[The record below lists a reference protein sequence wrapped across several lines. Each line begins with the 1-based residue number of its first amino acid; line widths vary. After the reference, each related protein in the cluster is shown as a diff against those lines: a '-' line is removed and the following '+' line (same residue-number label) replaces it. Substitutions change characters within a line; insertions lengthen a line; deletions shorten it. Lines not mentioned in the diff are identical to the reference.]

1 MDCQPPTYSM
11 VYNWLNNNRTCL
23 LCDLPARSLVP
34 ICSACEGDLPWL
46 DERCTVCALPLAM
59 AGFTCGQC
67 LRRRPAFRR
76 VEAPWHYGYPLDS
89 LISQFKHAGRWP
101 VGHLLAQLLAQW
113 LAHRYSEGLPRPD
126 CLLAVPMGSKRL
138 RQRGFN
144 QAAMLAQW
152 LGRTLALPHHDNW
165 LLRPHDTLAQQQ
177 LGARARKLNLLQ
189 AFALAPLAA
198 VNGLHIALVDDVM
211 TTGATAQALALLLRQ
226 AGARR
231 VDVYCLARTGKPGQ
245 P

>member
-1 MDCQPPTYSM
+1 MDCQPPSINM
-11 VYNWLNNNRTCL
+11 VYNWLNNNHSYL
-23 LCDLPARSLVP
+23 LCELPAQGPTP
-34 ICSACEGDLPWL
+34 ICEACQADLPWL

-67 LRRRPAFRR
+67 LRHRPAFRR
-76 VEAPWHYGYPLDS
+76 VQAPWHYGYPLDS

-101 VGHLLAQLLAQW
+101 VGRLLAELLGQW
-113 LAHRYSEGLPRPD
+113 LAHHFADGMPRPD
-126 CLLAVPMGSKRL
+126 CLLPVPMGRKRL

-144 QAAMLAQW
+144 QATMLAQW
-152 LGRTLALPHHDNW
+152 LARQLALPLHEDW
-165 LLRPHDTLAQQQ
+165 LLRPHDTQAQQD
-177 LGARARKLNLLQ
+177 LGARARKLNLRQ
-189 AFALAPLAA
+189 AFALAPQAA
-198 VNGLHIALVDDVM
+198 VSGQHIALVDDVM

>member
-1 MDCQPPTYSM
+1 MDCQPPSVSM
-11 VYNWLNNNRTCL
+11 VYNWLNNRHSCL
-23 LCDLPARSLVP
+23 LCDLPSRGSAP
-34 ICSACEGDLPWL
+34 ICEACQADLPWL

-76 VEAPWHYGYPLDS
+76 VEAPWHYGYPLDT

-101 VGHLLAQLLAQW
+101 VGHLLAALLGQW
-113 LAHRYSEGLPRPD
+113 LMHRYSEGLPRPD
-126 CLLAVPMGSKRL
+126 CLLAVPMASKRL

-144 QAAMLAQW
+144 QAAMLARW
-152 LGRTLALPHHDNW
+152 LGHALALPNHGTW
-165 LLRPHDTLAQQQ
+165 LLRPHDTLAQQE

-189 AFALAPLAA
+189 AFALAPQAA
-198 VNGLHIALVDDVM
+198 VSGLHIALVDDVM

-231 VDVYCLARTGKPGQ
+231 VDVYCLARTGKHGQ